1 MKVELPFLAE
11 GIEGGDVV
19 QVLVHEGDQVTGGQS
34 LIELETDKATVP
46 VPAPAAGKIT
56 KVLIKNGDHIKV
68 GQALMELDGDGAQP
82 DQEKASS
89 KKTEQETGAAPA
101 HPSATDK
108 KPATDKKSTPAKEPA
123 PSPQPEREIEAAHA
137 DAVKEKEKPPAQETD
152 SSEKTEK
159 EASAPA
165 QQKGTDKKPTTD
177 KKSAPAK
184 DPTPS
189 PQPQPA
195 VKATDEN
202 AGEEEEQPS
211 SQPAAAPQPA
221 AAQPTKPE
229 PQAQEPPPGEPSA
242 RDVSA
247 GPGVAAPP
255 SVRRLA
261 RELGVDL
268 TQVKGSEAGGR
279 ITAEDVK
286 TYVRERTRR
295 SVAPAGKNA
304 QDKDGNVFTTMYGT
318 ERREAISS
326 LRRKIAATVTQ
337 AWTTIPHVHQ
347 FQEADV
353 TDLLALHKRYAP
365 QFKQKGATLTLT
377 TLFLKAVTHALKLY
391 PQFNATLD
399 LTNGEVIYKDYYNI
413 GVAVE
418 TPAGLIVPV
427 VHRVDH
433 KDLLQISLEIADL
446 AERTR
451 SREIKLEELRG
462 ATFTVSNM
470 GGLNAGPFTP
480 IIMPPQV
487 AILGVGKGRRVP
499 VYRDGQVVPRVM
511 LPLCVAYDHR
521 LIDGADGARFT
532 NEIVKVLEDFQ
543 AMFMGL

>member
-11 GIEGGDVV
+11 GVEGGDVV
-19 QVLVHEGDQVTGGQS
+19 QVLVREGDQVTEGQA
-34 LIELETDKATVP
+34 LLELETDKATVP
-46 VPAPAAGKIT
+46 VPAPAAGKVA
-56 KVLIKNGDHIKV
+56 KVLIKNGDHLKV
-68 GQALMELDGDGAQP
+68 GQALVELEGDGAQP
-82 DQEKASS
+82 APQTDQS
-89 KKTEQETGAAPA
+89 KKTGKEDSAAPA
-101 HPSATDK
+101 QQSATDK
-108 KPATDKKSTPAKEPA
+108 QSAPDKEPA
-123 PSPQPEREIEAAHA
+123 PSPQPPPVLEAAHA
-137 DAVKEKEKPPAQETD
+137 KAVEEKETP
-152 SSEKTEK
+152 
-159 EASAPA
+159 APA
-165 QQKGTDKKPTTD
+165 PSWKPG
-177 KKSAPAK
+177 S
-184 DPTPS
+184 
-189 PQPQPA
+189 
-195 VKATDEN
+195 
-202 AGEEEEQPS
+202 
-211 SQPAAAPQPA
+211 
-221 AAQPTKPE
+221 
-229 PQAQEPPPGEPSA
+229 QAQEPSVSEQTA
-242 RDVSA
+242 REVPA

-295 SVAPAGKNA
+295 SVAPSGKEG
-304 QDKDGNVFTTMYGT
+304 QDKSANVFTTMYGN

-326 LRRKIAATVTQ
+326 LRRKIASTVTQ

-347 FQEADV
+347 FQEADI
-353 TDLLALHKRYAP
+353 TDLLTLHKRYAP

-377 TLFLKAVTHALKLY
+377 SLFLKAVTHALKLY
-391 PQFNATLD
+391 PQFNATID

-413 GVAVE
+413 GVAVD

-451 SREIKLEELRG
+451 TREIKLEELRG

-480 IIMPPQV
+480 IVMPPQV
-487 AILGVGKGRRVP
+487 AILGVGKGRRMP
-499 VYRDGQVVPRVM
+499 VYRDGQLVPRVM

-532 NEIVKVLEDFQ
+532 NEIVKVLEDIQ